1 MKTLQNIY
9 DGASF
14 GKIVK
19 GFSHFTPFSS
29 VSIVDFEQV
38 NVMAVVT
45 LACSV
50 FPLEPRNFIKML
62 LKYYLLNNNGYSNL
76 TADIITFGYEGIV
89 ASNIK
94 QI

>member
-1 MKTLQNIY
+1 MA
-9 DGASF
+9 G
-14 GKIVK
+14 
-19 GFSHFTPFSS
+19 
-29 VSIVDFEQV
+29 
-38 NVMAVVT
+38 VM

-50 FPLEPRNFIKML
+50 FPLQPRNFIKML
-62 LKYYLLNNNGYSNL
+62 LKYYLINNNGYSNL